1 MAKTLKQKDEVEI
14 VPPDDETSVD
24 DELPINREV
33 ELPTG
38 RGGKM
43 ISTKLQTLGDVKREM
58 GHVYRDCQRGR
69 MTWSNGTKAIWVL
82 RGILSAVEVEEKYRI
97 LDNTDEDT
105 RPVFTGLQVIGGPNP
120 DEEENSK

>member
-1 MAKTLKQKDEVEI
+1 MAKTLKQQDEVEI
-14 VPPDDETSVD
+14 VPPGDDTSVD
-24 DELPINREV
+24 DELPVNAEAD
-33 ELPTG
+33 LPTG
-38 RGGKM
+38 RGGKLV
-43 ISTKLQTLGDVKREM
+43 KVQLLTLGDVKREM
-58 GHVYRDCQRGR
+58 GKVYRRCSSGK

-120 DEEENSK
+120 DEEENSE